1 MVRKTKI
8 SKTFCK
14 MLIIVCIVAILYSL
28 ARSFLFPREG
38 LDNHGLTDFIYHSS
52 NNATLPWTLLGKNTD
67 YPGNDI
73 AALSNMTLDQCK
85 DRCASTT
92 GCNGIVSTNVNGSCW
107 IKKKMSDTYKRNVVG
122 KDSYQYNGI
131 SRTSTSCNNSED
143 CLKQCE
149 YSIIKEN
156 KNCFTGT
163 AAESTSDNPLNL
175 ITMLSNYSNIT
186 TPSACGDKCRTT
198 DKCEGFVWKDP
209 SKYGQENNCQL
220 RGGFYGHNP
229 VELINSCK
237 DSGNTGWNTYLCK
250 QPGGTIGEWQGCDM
264 SSICDSP
271 YSFCRIGDNRCLT
284 DAACAWANSQNGTS
298 RDCTPMPLPSLPTN
312 FSGTYTINDQTFIIT
327 QTKDRTGKHYATATI
342 ELVSQDPEK
351 ISSYGKISNA
361 TIDNNIMT
369 WKWSGDGTNA
379 WGNNAQFFAR
389 LISVGTETGLNF
401 KHSNGWTQGGIN
413 WYRISKHDNTL

>member
-14 MLIIVCIVAILYSL
+14 MLIIVCIAAILYSL
-28 ARSFLFPREG
+28 ARSFLFSREG
-38 LDNHGLTDFIYHSS
+38 LDNHGLTDFVYDSS
-52 NNATLPWTLLGKNTD
+52 NATLP
-67 YPGNDI
+67 
-73 AALSNMTLDQCK
+73 
-85 DRCASTT
+85 
-92 GCNGIVSTNVNGSCW
+92 
-107 IKKKMSDTYKRNVVG
+107 
-122 KDSYQYNGI
+122 
-131 SRTSTSCNNSED
+131 
-143 CLKQCE
+143 
-149 YSIIKEN
+149 
-156 KNCFTGT
+156 
-163 AAESTSDNPLNL
+163 
-175 ITMLSNYSNIT
+175 
-186 TPSACGDKCRTT
+186 
-198 DKCEGFVWKDP
+198 
-209 SKYGQENNCQL
+209 
-220 RGGFYGHNP
+220 
-229 VELINSCK
+229 
-237 DSGNTGWNTYLCK
+237 
-250 QPGGTIGEWQGCDM
+250 
-264 SSICDSP
+264 
-271 YSFCRIGDNRCLT
+271 
-284 DAACAWANSQNGTS
+284 
-298 RDCTPMPLPSLPTN
+298 LPTN